1 MRVLSLAAVLAI
13 ISTSASAQTGAAA
26 TSVKE
31 KDSKPRSVS
40 EAEAYA
46 LAIYAPR
53 PAYPYAARD
62 KRLTGSGIVL
72 VNVDSL
78 TGTVVSA
85 QMLKSTGYK
94 VLDDSALQAFRQWRF
109 KSGTVRKVR
118 IPINFVMRGSPGY
131 GEYLRAVGH
140 SLWLQNATHW
150 SLPAYPREARDK
162 GLTGKGVAM
171 VKVDP
176 RTGYVT
182 SALMLKS
189 TGQEILDNAAL
200 RTFRQWRFKP
210 RTVTTLEIPVQFTTK
225 GVFY

>member
-13 ISTSASAQTGAAA
+13 TGASASAQTGAAA

-31 KDSKPRSVS
+31 KESKARSMS

-72 VNVDSL
+72 VNVDSS

-94 VLDDSALQAFRQWRF
+94 VLDDSALEAFRQWRF
-109 KSGTVRKVR
+109 KPGTVRKVR

-131 GEYLRAVGH
+131 REYLRAVGH
-140 SLWLQNATHW
+140 SLWLQNATYW
-150 SLPAYPREARDK
+150 SLPEYPREARDK

-200 RTFRQWRFKP
+200 RTFRHWRFKP
-210 RTVTTLEIPVQFTTK
+210 RTVTALEIPVQFTTK